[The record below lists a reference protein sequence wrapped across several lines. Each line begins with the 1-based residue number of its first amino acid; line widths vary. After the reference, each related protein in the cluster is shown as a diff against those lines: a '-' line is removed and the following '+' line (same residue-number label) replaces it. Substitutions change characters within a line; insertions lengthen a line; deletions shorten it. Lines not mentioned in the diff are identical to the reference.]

1 MSSSISWKSILS
13 IDPHDQ
19 FFQLSANQ
27 NITHSPSVPFKIS
40 PITNYGTMPLNH
52 PFTNSPIQISS
63 CAHRGEEGTGAIQYF
78 SDKNNGTLQIAH
90 LPIFQSKYD
99 LVLTVGKKAQAPRS
113 LLPVPPSCAVN
124 KPPQLFCSKHL
135 IIIISWSLYNLC
147 KYSAEGTDLILILF
161 G

>member
-1 MSSSISWKSILS
+1 MSSSISSKSTLS
-13 IDPHDQ
+13 INPHDH
-19 FFQLSANQ
+19 FFQLSSNQ

-40 PITNYGTMPLNH
+40 PITNYGTMPLQC
-52 PFTNSPIQISS
+52 PFTN
-63 CAHRGEEGTGAIQYF
+63 
-78 SDKNNGTLQIAH
+78 
-90 LPIFQSKYD
+90 LPMHKYH

-113 LLPVPPSCAVN
+113 LLSVPSSCAVN

-135 IIIISWSLYNLC
+135 MIIILWYLYNLC